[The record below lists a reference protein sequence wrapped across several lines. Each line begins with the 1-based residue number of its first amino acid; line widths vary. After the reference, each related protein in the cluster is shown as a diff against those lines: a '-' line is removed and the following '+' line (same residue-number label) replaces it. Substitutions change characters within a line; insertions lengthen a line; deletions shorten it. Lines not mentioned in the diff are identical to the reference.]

1 MTSEHSSPAPDAVTP
16 ERQAI
21 LDDIEETREQLGQTV
36 EALAAK
42 ADVKAQV
49 QHKAAEAAGA
59 ARQQVQ
65 RVAAAAGAA
74 APAADRGRGRP
85 RGGSPQLDPDP
96 APAALLGRPPPP
108 VRPPARTGACPS
120 SLRSRPPAP

>member
-1 MTSEHSSPAPDAVTP
+1 MTSEHSSPAPDATP

-21 LDDIEETREQLGQTV
+21 LADIEETREQLGQTV

-49 QHKAAEAAGA
+49 QHKAAQAAGA

-65 RVAAAAGAA
+65 RVASARPLNLAQWQIL
-74 APAADRGRGRP
+74 RHLRGRP
-85 RGGSPQLDPDP
+85 WAQQEL
-96 APAALLGRPPPP
+96 AAALGRMCTGPPSPTFAI
-108 VRPPARTGACPS
+108 RLKSG
-120 SLRSRPPAP
+120 SRAQHD

>member
-1 MTSEHSSPAPDAVTP
+1 MTAEHASPAPDAASP

-59 ARQQVQ
+59 ARQRAEGVL
-65 RVAAAAGAA
+65 AAAGARRQELTVA
-74 APAADRGRGRP
+74 AVGLAAGLVTWILTRP
-85 RGGSPQLDPDP
+85 
-96 APAALLGRPPPP
+96 
-108 VRPPARTGACPS
+108 
-120 SLRSRPPAP
+120 LRRR

>member
-1 MTSEHSSPAPDAVTP
+1 VTAEHSAPAPDGARP

-21 LDDIEETREQLGQTV
+21 LDDIDQTREQLGQTV

-59 ARQQVQ
+59 ARQQASRVRAVASSRRQ
-65 RVAAAAGAA
+65 ELIVAAAGLGAGLVTWILT
-74 APAADRGRGRP
+74 RP
-85 RGGSPQLDPDP
+85 
-96 APAALLGRPPPP
+96 
-108 VRPPARTGACPS
+108 
-120 SLRSRPPAP
+120 LRRR

>member
-1 MTSEHSSPAPDAVTP
+1 VTAEHSSPAPGAVTP

-49 QHKAAEAAGA
+49 QDKAAAAAGA
-59 ARQQVQ
+59 ARQQAQ
-65 RVAAAAGAA
+65 RVAAAAGSRSQELTVAA
-74 APAADRGRGRP
+74 AGLG
-85 RGGSPQLDPDP
+85 
-96 APAALLGRPPPP
+96 AALVTWILTR
-108 VRPPARTGACPS
+108 R
-120 SLRSRPPAP
+120 LRRG

>member
-1 MTSEHSSPAPDAVTP
+1 VTSEHSSPAPDAVTP

-49 QHKAAEAAGA
+49 QHKAAQAAGA

-65 RVAAAAGAA
+65 RVASAAGPRRQLLTVAAAGLGAGLVTWLA
-74 APAADRGRGRP
+74 TRP
-85 RGGSPQLDPDP
+85 MR
-96 APAALLGRPPPP
+96 
-108 VRPPARTGACPS
+108 
-120 SLRSRPPAP
+120 RS